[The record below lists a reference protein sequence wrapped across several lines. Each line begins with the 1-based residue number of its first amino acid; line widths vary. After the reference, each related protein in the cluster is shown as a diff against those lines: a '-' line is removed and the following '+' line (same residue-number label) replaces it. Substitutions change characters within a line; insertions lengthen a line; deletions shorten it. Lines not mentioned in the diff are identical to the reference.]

1 MLKYDF
7 ICISE
12 TYLDLTISSDNNNL
26 NISRYNLIRA
36 DHPSNSKGGG
46 VCIYYKE
53 SLVVQSLNKI
63 GLPERPICKVCL
75 GKKNRLHIDVV
86 TYRSPSQTCLE
97 FKKFLTNFDTLLQK
111 LKNLNP
117 NFTMILGDFNARS

>member
-1 MLKYDF
+1 MFKYDF

-36 DHPSNSKGGG
+36 DHPSNSKVGG

-75 GKKNRLHIDVV
+75 GKKKAGCI
-86 TYRSPSQTCLE
+86 
-97 FKKFLTNFDTLLQK
+97 
-111 LKNLNP
+111 
-117 NFTMILGDFNARS
+117 